1 MAIVRAL
8 LSVSDKTGIVEFAR
22 GLASLG
28 IEILSTGGTASLLSK
43 EGVKVTQVQDFT
55 GAPEMLGGRVKTLHP
70 RIHGGI
76 LARRKVDEKEMK
88 QHKLDPIDLVVVNLY
103 PFREA
108 VAKGLPVEEV
118 IENIDI
124 GGPSMIRS
132 AAKNAEYVT
141 VVVDPADYAT
151 VLAELQQKKEVHEST
166 RRRLQARAYA
176 HTAAYDSAIAGWM
189 AEQLAK
195 AHPEEGGGFSE
206 SPPLPEFR
214 RLQSLRYG
222 ENPHQRAAFYGSV
235 PQPKEP
241 TLAAAKQLQGKELS
255 YNNILD
261 GSSALE
267 ALKEHCDGSGAAVV
281 IVKHT
286 NPCGVA
292 RADSL
297 LEAYKLAR
305 DADPVS
311 AFGGIVACSRPVD
324 AATGAAI
331 AETFLE
337 AVIAP
342 SFDAKALEALKEHAH
357 GAKGPA
363 AVVVVKHTNP
373 CGVARAAKLLDA
385 YKLARDA
392 DPVSAFGGIVA
403 CSRVVDGETGAALAE
418 TFLEAVIAPG
428 YDAEALKALKGKKSL
443 RLLEVPLLGEAG
455 DAWTPEP
462 REVRSVPGGL
472 LVQSRDLAEA
482 DPRGW
487 KVVTKRA
494 PTPEEIAA
502 LSFAWSVVKHVK
514 SNAIV
519 LARGEVTVGIG
530 MGQTNRVDS
539 VRIAAQR
546 AGEKARGSALGSDA
560 FFPFPD
566 GVEAAAVA
574 GVTAVAQPGGSVR
587 DDEVIA
593 AADKLGIAMVF
604 TGVRH
609 FRH

>member
-1 MAIVRAL
+1 MAISRAL

-22 GLASLG
+22 GLSSLG
-28 IEILSTGGTASLLSK
+28 IELLSTGGTAALLAK

-70 RIHGGI
+70 KVHGGI
-76 LARRKVDEKEMK
+76 LARRKLASDEAEMK
-88 QHKLDPIDLVVVNLY
+88 QHGVKPIDLVAVNLY

-108 VAKGLPVEEV
+108 VAKGLPFDEV

-141 VVVDPADYAT
+141 VVVDPADYAM

-166 RRRLQARAYA
+166 RKRLQARAFA
-176 HTAAYDSAIAGWM
+176 HTAAYDSAISGWL

-195 AHPEEGGGFSE
+195 AHPEEGGGFGE
-206 SPPLPEFR
+206 TPPLPEYR
-214 RLQSLRYG
+214 RLQALRYG

-241 TLAAAKQLQGKELS
+241 TLGAAKQLQGKELS

-267 ALKEHCDGSGAAVV
+267 ALKEHCDGKRAAVV

-292 RADSL
+292 RAGKLID
-297 LEAYKLAR
+297 AYRAAR

-311 AFGGIVACSRPVD
+311 AFGGIVACSQPVD
-324 AATGAAI
+324 AA
-331 AETFLE
+331 
-337 AVIAP
+337 
-342 SFDAKALEALKEHAH
+342 
-357 GAKGPA
+357 
-363 AVVVVKHTNP
+363 
-373 CGVARAAKLLDA
+373 
-385 YKLARDA
+385 
-392 DPVSAFGGIVA
+392 
-403 CSRVVDGETGAALAE
+403 TGAALAE
-418 TFLEAVIAPG
+418 TFLEAVIAPSF
-428 YDAEALKALKGKKSL
+428 DKAALDALKSKKSL
-443 RLLEVPLLGEAG
+443 RLLEVPLLDMAG
-455 DAWTPEP
+455 DEWTTEP

-487 KVVTKRA
+487 KTVTRRA
-494 PTPEEIAA
+494 PTADEVEA
-502 LSFAWSVVKHVK
+502 LAFAWSVVKHVK

-519 LARGEVTVGIG
+519 LAQADVTVGIG

-546 AGEKARGSALGSDA
+546 AGDKARGAVLGSDA
-560 FFPFPD
+560 FFPVPD
-566 GVEAAAVA
+566 GIEAAAAA
-574 GVTAVAQPGGSVR
+574 GITAVAQPGGSVR

-593 AADKLGIAMVF
+593 AADRLGIAMVF

>member
-1 MAIVRAL
+1 MAIARAL

-22 GLASLG
+22 GLSSLG
-28 IEILSTGGTASLLSK
+28 IEILSTGGTATLLAK

-70 RIHGGI
+70 KVHGGL
-76 LARRKVDEKEMK
+76 LARRKLASDQAEMK
-88 QHKLDPIDLVVVNLY
+88 AHGVVPIDLVAVNLY

-108 VAKGLPVEEV
+108 VAKGLPYEEV
-118 IENIDI
+118 VENIDI

-141 VVVDPADYAT
+141 VLVDPADYAT

-176 HTAAYDSAIAGWM
+176 HTAAYDSAIAAWL

-195 AHPEEGGGFSE
+195 AHPEEGGGF
-206 SPPLPEFR
+206 
-214 RLQSLRYG
+214 
-222 ENPHQRAAFYGSV
+222 AAFYGSV
-235 PQPKEP
+235 PQPREP

-267 ALKEHCDGSGAAVV
+267 ALKEHCDGKRAAVV

-292 RADSL
+292 RAAGL

-311 AFGGIVACSRPVD
+311 AFGGIVACSHPID
-324 AATGAAI
+324 AVTG
-331 AETFLE
+331 T
-337 AVIAP
+337 
-342 SFDAKALEALKEHAH
+342 
-357 GAKGPA
+357 
-363 AVVVVKHTNP
+363 
-373 CGVARAAKLLDA
+373 
-385 YKLARDA
+385 
-392 DPVSAFGGIVA
+392 
-403 CSRVVDGETGAALAE
+403 ALAE

-428 YDAEALKALKGKKSL
+428 FEQGALDALKAKKSL
-443 RLLEVPLLGEAG
+443 RLLEVPLLGQSRDG
-455 DAWTPEP
+455 WTQEP

-487 KVVTKRA
+487 RTVTKRA
-494 PTPEEIAA
+494 PTAEELESLA
-502 LSFAWSVVKHVK
+502 FAWSVVKHVK

-519 LARGEVTVGIG
+519 LAKNDVTVGIG

-546 AGEKARGSALGSDA
+546 AGEKARGAALGSDA

-566 GVEAAAVA
+566 GIEAAAAA

-593 AADKLGIAMVF
+593 AADRLGLAMVF
-604 TGVRH
+604 TSVRH